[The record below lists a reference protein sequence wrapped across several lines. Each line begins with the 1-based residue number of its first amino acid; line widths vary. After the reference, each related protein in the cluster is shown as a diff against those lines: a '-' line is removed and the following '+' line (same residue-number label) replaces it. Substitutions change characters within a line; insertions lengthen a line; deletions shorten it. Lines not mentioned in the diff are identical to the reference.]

1 MKQNMSFSKKL
12 LLFLSFAGP
21 AVFFFCCVVVI
32 PLIYGIYLTFTDW
45 NGLADVK
52 NFVGWKNYVATFQ
65 DSTFWHTLGLT
76 TGFALLSV
84 LFINVIAFLL
94 AYLLT
99 SGVKGQNFFRAG
111 FFTPNLIGG
120 LILGYIWQIF
130 FSRVLTSLYGVFPI
144 ALFQKSWLSSPST
157 AFAALVIVQTWQ
169 LSGYMLLIYI
179 SGFVG
184 ISEDVLEAAK
194 IDGASDTQTTLHVRL
209 PLMVPS
215 FVVSLF
221 LSLTRSF
228 KVYDLNLS
236 LTAGG
241 PYDSTKM
248 TAMHIYTQAF
258 ENQRY
263 GVGQAEALIF
273 FVVIAVISLTQTY
286 IGKKQEV
293 EA

>member
-1 MKQNMSFSKKL
+1 MSFRKKM

-21 AVFFFCCVVVI
+21 AVFFFFCVVII

-45 NGLADVK
+45 NGLADTK
-52 NFVGWKNYVATFQ
+52 NFVGLANYKETFQ
-65 DSTFWHTLGLT
+65 DSAFWNTLLLT
-76 TGFALLSV
+76 TGFSFLSV

-130 FSRVLTSLYGVFPI
+130 FSRVLTSLYTSIPI
-144 ALFQKSWLSSPST
+144 ALFQKSWLSSPGT
-157 AFAALVIVQTWQ
+157 AFAALVVVQTWQ

-184 ISEDVLEAAK
+184 ISEDVIEAAK
-194 IDGASDTQTTLHVRL
+194 IDGANEQKTTLHIRL

-215 FVVSLF
+215 FVVCLF

-241 PYDSTKM
+241 PYNSTKM

-258 ENQRY
+258 ENHRY
-263 GVGQAEALIF
+263 GTGQAEALIF
-273 FVVIAVISLTQTY
+273 FIVIAIISLTQTY
-286 IGKKQEV
+286 IGKKREV